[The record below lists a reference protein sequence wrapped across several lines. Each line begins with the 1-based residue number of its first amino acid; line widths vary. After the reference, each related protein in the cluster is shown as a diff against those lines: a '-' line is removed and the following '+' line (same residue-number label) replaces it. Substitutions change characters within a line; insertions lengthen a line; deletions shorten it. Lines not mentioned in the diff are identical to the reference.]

1 MSLEIP
7 IKLSNS
13 RYVFLHIYISP
24 QNINK
29 SALDKDFPSLPL
41 FFLKKT
47 SRDIGRK
54 IKLLHTSHKSMLTS
68 RHENVSENRYLL
80 LNGQRL
86 LF

>member
-13 RYVFLHIYISP
+13 RYVFLHISP

-29 SALDKDFPSLPL
+29 SVFDKYYPSLPL
-41 FFLKKT
+41 FFLTKT

-68 RHENVSENRYLL
+68 RHKNVGENRYLL
-80 LNGQRL
+80 LNDQRL

>member
-13 RYVFLHIYISP
+13 RYVFLHTISP

-29 SALDKDFPSLPL
+29 SVFDKDFPSLPL
-41 FFLKKT
+41 FFLTKT

-68 RHENVSENRYLL
+68 RHKNASENRYLL
-80 LNGQRL
+80 RNDQRL